1 MRYPARMQSDMVKQT
16 QPGQR
21 AVLLDIFRIIL
32 CIGVVVYHYTPERP
46 SGGPYMVNG
55 FFVMSGFLL
64 GVSFLS
70 GKAFDV
76 CRFYGNKA
84 RRLLPMFLI
93 ALVLGFW
100 YRVRVGN
107 GALPHG
113 PEGEWWPFYP
123 VKWLSYYNTP
133 LWYLAVE
140 FVLLFMAPF
149 FFFLFSGRWRLL
161 LCTLGMALLTAFYFS
176 CVPENA
182 PFGHGL
188 YYSPLARSWQFM
200 SGIVAARF
208 FHLIRRENLAQRPLF
223 RWSTYGLFAIFFVL
237 ACVLSVV
244 KQVKQLNYWNYTFE
258 FDLYTTLFFALLVP
272 LLFSQTPQVS
282 PRVAR
287 GLAWCAALTYP
298 VFLLHWAV
306 YHHCCFYVWWMPKWG
321 FSLTAAAITVLLS
334 ALLLRLEPR
343 WLKWLGK

>member
-1 MRYPARMQSDMVKQT
+1 MQSDAQKQI

-21 AVLLDIFRIIL
+21 AVLLDLFRIIL

-46 SGGPYMVNG
+46 SSGPFMVNG

-84 RRLLPMFLI
+84 RRLLPMFLF

-100 YRVRVGN
+100 YRVRVGD
-107 GALPHG
+107 GALPPG

-133 LWYLAVE
+133 LWYMGVE
-140 FVLLFMAPF
+140 FVLLFLAPF
-149 FFFLFSGRWRLL
+149 FCFLFAGKGRLE

-176 CVPENA
+176 RVPENA
-182 PFGHGL
+182 PFGNGL

-200 SGIVAARF
+200 TGIVVARLF
-208 FHLIRRENLAQRPLF
+208 AYIRSKGVAERPFF
-223 RWSTYGLFAIFFVL
+223 RWSTYALFAVFLVL
-237 ACVLSVV
+237 GGVLMVV

-258 FDLYTTLFFALLVP
+258 FDVYTTLFFALLVP
-272 LLFSQTPQVS
+272 LLFVQTPRVS
-282 PRVAR
+282 PRVSR
-287 GLAWCAALTYP
+287 SLAWMAALTYP
-298 VFLLHWAV
+298 IFLLHVAV
-306 YHHCCFYVWWMPKWG
+306 YHHCCFYVWKLSKWG
-321 FSLTAAAITVLLS
+321 FSLTAAAVTVLLS
-334 ALLLRLEPR
+334 AGLLWLEAR
-343 WLKWLGK
+343 WLQKKKG

>member
-1 MRYPARMQSDMVKQT
+1 MQSDAQKQI

-21 AVLLDIFRIIL
+21 AVLLDLFRIIL

-46 SGGPYMVNG
+46 SSGPFMVNG

-84 RRLLPMFLI
+84 RRLLPMFLF

-100 YRVRVGN
+100 YRVRVGD
-107 GALPHG
+107 GALPPG

-133 LWYLAVE
+133 LWYMGVE
-140 FVLLFMAPF
+140 FVLLFLAPF
-149 FFFLFSGRWRLL
+149 FCYLFAGKGRLE

-176 CVPENA
+176 RVPENA
-182 PFGHGL
+182 PFGNGL

-200 SGIVAARF
+200 TGIVVARLF
-208 FHLIRRENLAQRPLF
+208 AYIRSKGVAERPFF
-223 RWSTYGLFAIFFVL
+223 RWSTYALFAVFLVL
-237 ACVLSVV
+237 GGVLMVV
-244 KQVKQLNYWNYTFE
+244 KQVKQLNYWNYTWRRLPILFSCCMW
-258 FDLYTTLFFALLVP
+258 LCITTAASMCGSCRNGASRSLLP
-272 LLFSQTPQVS
+272 LL
-282 PRVAR
+282 R
-287 GLAWCAALTYP
+287 
-298 VFLLHWAV
+298 
-306 YHHCCFYVWWMPKWG
+306 CCFLPGCCGWSRAGCRRRK
-321 FSLTAAAITVLLS
+321 A
-334 ALLLRLEPR
+334 EPVVPVSVVPF
-343 WLKWLGK
+343 